1 MTSISG
7 WRYVWTMVFFDLPVK
22 TKEERKRYADFRK
35 HLLKIGFVKLQFSV
49 YARCD
54 LGEERA
60 EVVAAR
66 VRAMLPPRGEVRI
79 MQITDRQYAR
89 MRVYVGKR
97 RIETEKKAEQLE
109 FF

>member
-1 MTSISG
+1 MTAISG

-22 TKEERKRYADFRK
+22 TKKERRAYTQFRK
-35 HLLKIGFVKLQFSV
+35 HLLKMGFVKLQFSV

-60 EVVAAR
+60 AAIDGA
-66 VRAMLPPRGEVRI
+66 VRSRLPPRGEVRL
-79 MQITDRQYAR
+79 MQITDRQYGR
-89 MRVYVGKR
+89 MRVFVGKR
-97 RIETEKKAEQLE
+97 PVETEKRAEQLE